1 MPPRTTTTTTTTT
14 TASPSSSSS
23 SSTAVS
29 STTLAARSKLNHS
42 HRHSS
47 HHHHHHHAKLQNENI
62 PPPSPS
68 SSPDPFEFA
77 VDRYKTQLSPPP
89 KRFPLKNL
97 RRKSPQGNLHDAAS
111 HTNIQLSMRQRR
123 YDGPDDSQPVNI
135 ADLQEKISLL
145 TKNIQSAG
153 VALKQ
158 ADDERSI
165 WKTRA
170 TTLEQRNRAIGK
182 ENRDLKIRNAEL
194 EHEVK
199 KPTVHGSSD
208 NDNGGE
214 PRRKRR
220 ESPSIASDS
229 EESRAVRA
237 LISHHWNAQ
246 MELATA
252 AGKDTD
258 WCGCV
263 ASKTLRSILKDGSNK
278 TSPMLQAKGFEDVA
292 KGSPSGSHKKL
303 QEPLSEKMSEL
314 NLHPAPRQ
322 QPRSEVQDDSRKKR
336 KEVLK
341 RKIKEVRGYVEG
353 LRRENDVLESLLTND
368 EATTSGKG
376 SRRNEE
382 TKSKRS
388 KKHDR

>member
-1 MPPRTTTTTTTTT
+1 MPQPTTANPT
-14 TASPSSSSS
+14 TASPSSSAS

-29 STTLAARSKLNHS
+29 STTLAARSKLHHS
-42 HRHSS
+42 QRHSR
-47 HHHHHHHAKLQNENI
+47 HHHHHHHAKLQDENI
-62 PPPSPS
+62 LPPSPS
-68 SSPDPFEFA
+68 SSPDPFDFA
-77 VDRYKTQLSPPP
+77 TDHYKTQLSPQP

-111 HTNIQLSMRQRR
+111 HPNIQIPVRQRR
-123 YDGPDDSQPVNI
+123 HDGPEDPQPVNI
-135 ADLQEKISLL
+135 ADLQAKISLL

-153 VALKQ
+153 AALKK
-158 ADDERSI
+158 ADDEKSA

-170 TTLEQRNRAIGK
+170 TTLEHRNRAIGK
-182 ENRDLKIRNAEL
+182 ENRDLKVRNAEL
-194 EHEVK
+194 EHGITATK
-199 KPTVHGSSD
+199 KPTDNSD
-208 NDNGGE
+208 GGE

-220 ESPSIASDS
+220 ESPSIANDS

-292 KGSPSGSHKKL
+292 KGSPSGSNKKL

-314 NLHPAPRQ
+314 NLHTAPQ
-322 QPRSEVQDDSRKKR
+322 QPKPRPEVQDDGRKKR
-336 KEVLK
+336 KEALK

-353 LRRENDVLESLLTND
+353 LRRENDVLESLLTSD
-368 EATTSGKG
+368 DAITSVKS

-382 TKSKRS
+382 TKSRRS
-388 KKHDR
+388 KKHDK